1 MHFQC
6 HSIVVLYYCL
16 LVPLGFVNGL
26 LDVGGLPFHAMYV
39 FVSMLYP
46 LIHIACKAHQEI
58 WFSSGLASATHFQL
72 SGDWRMRLV
81 CRIAVALVVPW
92 ILQTIWLCHMT
103 MHDYAILSHSC
114 DNIIHWQADC
124 CRERP
129 PAGPG
134 SSKLFLEGTFQVHVA
149 RACYIATVLVN
160 EADCGKSTSHNFEIA
175 NCTCSNP
182 IDCAG
187 WIYRDVKHLAS
198 PKFGGLIIVPN
209 SLTPYALDSWVV
221 V

>member
-92 ILQTIWLCHMT
+92 ILQTIGLCMT
-103 MHDYAILSHSC
+103 MLYFHTHVITLYIGRL
-114 DNIIHWQADC
+114 IVVERGLLPGQA
-124 CRERP
+124 P
-129 PAGPG
+129 QN
-134 SSKLFLEGTFQVHVA
+134 SFLKVHVA